1 MEQVEKQIK
10 EFKGDW
16 IPKELVLLWIE
27 KERTYSI
34 LRERKHDKRA
44 HPAADNSQQQKTKV
58 R

>member
-27 KERTYSI
+27 KERTLGI
-34 LRERKHDKRA
+34 LKERAKR
-44 HPAADNSQQQKTKV
+44 DLKKYNEN
-58 R
+58 